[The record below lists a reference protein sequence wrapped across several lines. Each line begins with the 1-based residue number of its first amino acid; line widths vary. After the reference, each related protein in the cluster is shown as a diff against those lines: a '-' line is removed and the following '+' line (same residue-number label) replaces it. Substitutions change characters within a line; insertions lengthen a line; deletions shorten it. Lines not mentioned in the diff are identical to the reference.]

1 MRFIRESNINFVGR
15 RRIFFIVSAVA
26 LLLSILSVLLH
37 GGFNYGVD
45 FTGGTLLQVR
55 FTESVGTDEIRA
67 AVNAVAEGEA
77 SIQQDEAGDF
87 IIRVR
92 AREFDTGDSPFSE
105 RIRAQFA
112 ESFPDNEFEV
122 LREETVGPRI
132 SKELQS
138 KVLLAILIGIVGILI
153 YVSIR
158 FDFRFGIGAV
168 MALIHDTI
176 ITLGMVSLFNKELT
190 ITVIAAILTVI
201 GYSVNDSIVVSD
213 RIREDVK
220 KMRKESFTTVVNTAI
235 NQVLNRTVVTSV
247 TTLFVTLALLIL
259 GAASIRDFAFV
270 LTVGI
275 VVGTYSSIFVVA
287 NSVVEWE
294 TRLPTKRRRR

>member
-92 AREFDTGDSPFSE
+92 AREFNTGDSPFSE